1 MRYRLLR
8 CTSALCVGETD
19 DACPWRGKTVTCVET
34 GVQSV
39 YDFAQGVSSP
49 IAKRL
54 TPEHKEFCRE
64 MAANHLRPLRIRYAL
79 SRKFDTPLEQLPSLT
94 QVQNFVNYYS
104 RKYLDNHDQVD
115 VIKAWVNC
123 KAFTGSETETQPF
136 TFGWETDSDAKLV
149 VGNGSDANLFVIGVT
164 TKAMLLRMNRPPESF
179 VFHLDA
185 TYKTNQC
192 DYPVVAVGI
201 SDSSRAFHLVAL
213 LVVSQETE
221 AVFQDVLLALKR
233 GYAWLA
239 RTELRVM
246 YALADASQTQF
257 KALQTAF
264 GNSGPYQF
272 LMCFFHVMEKV
283 HKDMRGFPSG
293 VAGMIVRD
301 LYDMHFSRS
310 QYVFVRLRD
319 AALKRWLE
327 DPSLVAFSK
336 YMAGQWLYGRFCCW
350 QAFATPSGFATTN
363 NPVETFNASL
373 KRDYTLRRR
382 LKMGTLLQ
390 ELSNC
395 CTAASET
402 VQPFHYRAVPAKT
415 LMRRAAD
422 TRRGDLLALS
432 DGYQFEP
439 TCAGPPQVVRVLSR
453 RPPRIAVAPNKRSEE
468 GIAVSAQMGTN
479 YARKEVEGQPW
490 GGWPV
495 NLHRHWC
502 PCGYWFMVGSCVHVV
517 FALWATAHVD
527 SNGQEVL
534 VSRRKRRRSANA
546 GAQQGGRSRSI
557 GPAHSFE

>member
-1 MRYRLLR
+1 
-8 CTSALCVGETD
+8 
-19 DACPWRGKTVTCVET
+19 
-34 GVQSV
+34 
-39 YDFAQGVSSP
+39 
-49 IAKRL
+49 
-54 TPEHKEFCRE
+54 
-64 MAANHLRPLRIRYAL
+64 
-79 SRKFDTPLEQLPSLT
+79 
-94 QVQNFVNYYS
+94 
-104 RKYLDNHDQVD
+104 
-115 VIKAWVNC
+115 
-123 KAFTGSETETQPF
+123 
-136 TFGWETDSDAKLV
+136 
-149 VGNGSDANLFVIGVT
+149 
-164 TKAMLLRMNRPPESF
+164 MLLRMNRPPESF

-213 LVVSQETE
+213 VVVSQETE

-233 GYAWLA
+233 VYAWLA

-246 YALADASQTQF
+246 YTLEDASQTQF
-257 KALQTAF
+257 NALQTAF
-264 GNSGPYQF
+264 GNSGQYQF
-272 LMCFFHVMEKV
+272 LMCFFHVMEK
-283 HKDMRGFPSG
+283 
-293 VAGMIVRD
+293 
-301 LYDMHFSRS
+301 S
-310 QYVFVRLRD
+310 QYGFVRLRD

-402 VQPFHYRAVPAKT
+402 VKPFHYRAVAAKT

-422 TRRGDLLALS
+422 MRQG
-432 DGYQFEP
+432 GPFGPP
-439 TCAGPPQVVRVLSR
+439 TCAGPPQVVRILSM

-468 GIAVSAQMGTN
+468 GIAVSAQMGAN

-502 PCGYWFMVGSCVHVV
+502 PCGYWFMFGSCVHVV
-517 FALWATAHVD
+517 FALWVTAHVD

-534 VSRRKRRRSANA
+534 VSRRKRTQYP
-546 GAQQGGRSRSI
+546 QQGECPRSI
-557 GPAHSFE
+557 GPALSFE